1 MIWPF
6 SNISNLRRELFDAQ
20 QIIDDKDLRY
30 ARRYARRM
38 NEIAMLQRALADAER
53 NDSPQDP
60 KTGKFAKKAK

>member
-6 SNISNLRRELFDAQ
+6 STIADLRRELFDLKGALL
-20 QIIDDKDLRY
+20 DAD
-30 ARRYARRM
+30 ARNTRRL

-53 NDSPQDP
+53 NDSPHDA

>member
-6 SNISNLRRELFDAQ
+6 STIADLRRALFDAQ
-20 QIIDDKDLRY
+20 QTIDDNDLRY
-30 ARRYARRM
+30 TRRM